1 MPSRFNSLII
11 EYQAFYIAGFVEI
24 CERCLRCWDV
34 AKAGC
39 DDNAGALS
47 PPYSLLSCENRESN
61 QALLP
66 LNKNK
71 GSGIDFA
78 SLITETGEVNMDR
91 NAIEYEEALWHIA
104 FASKAL

>member
-1 MPSRFNSLII
+1 MQGRFNSLII
-11 EYQAFYIAGFVEI
+11 EYRVFYIAGFVEI

-39 DDNAGALS
+39 DGNAGALS
-47 PPYSLLSCENRESN
+47 
-61 QALLP
+61 AL
-66 LNKNK
+66 
-71 GSGIDFA
+71 FA